1 MKKKKTPEASLD
13 FVLFAGY
20 YNTDKIAKDLAKSIW
35 KVMENKLSHSIGSG
49 IGYEVEEW
57 AGTKFKEKWLEGLEA
72 YMQQAV
78 RDAIEIQYI
87 FEHRYPR
94 KNITT
99 RKKADES
106 HVAS

>member
-1 MKKKKTPEASLD
+1 MKKKAPEVPLD
-13 FVLFAGY
+13 FVLFSSF
-20 YNTDKIAKDLAKSIW
+20 YNTDMIAKDLAKSIW
-35 KVMENKLSHSIGSG
+35 KVMEDKLSHSIGSG

-57 AGTKFKEKWLEGLEA
+57 AGTKFKEKWLEGLEP

-78 RDAIEIQYI
+78 QDAIEIQYI

-99 RKKADES
+99 RNKADES
-106 HVAS
+106 YVTS